1 MKQDTAMTQSFQTT
15 SQSTRPQT
23 DRIVEVRVT
32 PIALKDP
39 PLLNAS
45 GVHEPYTLRAIIE
58 VELQS
63 GITGLGE
70 TYGDMPGLTHL
81 RAVAPMLRGLHVTDM
96 LGLRYA
102 VGTVVSQQGLVQAS
116 SPVVDVAPGTLPG
129 KAAAKTYAVFEAAML
144 DAQARCAQ
152 LPLADYLGGR
162 ARDRVA
168 YSAYLFFKYAQHIDA
183 PYEPDT
189 WGEALDPVGIVAQ
202 ARKMIDEYGFKSI
215 KLKAGALP
223 PDVEVDSLLALKAAF
238 TGLPLRIDPNANW
251 SLATAL
257 RVAQRLGDCLE
268 YYEDPVGN
276 LSDAAQL
283 RQQTALLLATNMVVT
298 NWHEFRENIALQG
311 IQVVLTDHHFWG
323 GIRATE
329 HLASMCD
336 TFGLGLSMHSNSHAG
351 ISLMTMT
358 HLASTLPNL
367 KYACDTHYP
376 WQCEDVIA
384 GGRIKFVD
392 GCVMLTDA
400 PGIGVELD
408 QVQLARLHQQ
418 YLQCGYTRR
427 DDEAQMRKYLPN
439 YRKSKPRY

>member
-1 MKQDTAMTQSFQTT
+1 MTLGSQVANQSM
-15 SQSTRPQT
+15 RRQT
-23 DRIVEVRVT
+23 DLIVEVRVT

-45 GVHEPYTLRAIIE
+45 GIHEPYTLRAIIE

-70 TYGDMPGLTHL
+70 TYGDMPGLVHL
-81 RAVAPMLRGLHVTDM
+81 QAVAPMLRGLHVM
-96 LGLRYA
+96 NMCGLRSA
-102 VGTVVSQQGLVQAS
+102 VDQVVSTQLLDTQAS
-116 SPVVDVAPGTLPG
+116 RTIDVTPGTLPG

-144 DAQARCAQ
+144 DAQARSAQ

-162 ARDRVA
+162 VRDRVA

-183 PYEPDT
+183 PYEPDI
-189 WGEALDPVGIVAQ
+189 WGEALDPAGMVVQ
-202 ARKMIDEYGFKSI
+202 ARKMIDMYGFKSI
-215 KLKAGALP
+215 KLKAGALQ
-223 PDVEVDSLLALKAAF
+223 PDVEVDSLLALKTAF
-238 TGLPLRIDPNANW
+238 PGLPLRIDPNANW
-251 SLATAL
+251 SFATAL

-268 YYEDPVGN
+268 YYEDPVGS
-276 LSDAAQL
+276 LAEAAQL
-283 RQQTALLLATNMVVT
+283 RQQTGLLLATNMVVT
-298 NWHEFRENIALQG
+298 NWREFRENMSAQG
-311 IQVVLTDHHFWG
+311 IQVVLADHHFWG

-367 KYACDTHYP
+367 QYACDTHYP
-376 WQCEDVIA
+376 WQSEDVIA
-384 GGRIKFVD
+384 GGRVKFVD
-392 GCVMLTDA
+392 GCVVLTDA

-408 QVQLARLHQQ
+408 RVRLMQLHQQ
-418 YLQCGYTRR
+418 YLACGYTRR
-427 DDEAQMRKYLPN
+427 DDEAQMRKYHPDH
-439 YRKSKPRY
+439 RKSKPRY

>member
-1 MKQDTAMTQSFQTT
+1 MTLS
-15 SQSTRPQT
+15 SHSASNSLRRQT

-63 GITGLGE
+63 GIIGLGE

-81 RAVAPMLRGLHVTDM
+81 HAAAPLLRGLHMMDM
-96 LGLRYA
+96 HGLRSA
-102 VGTVVSQQGLVQAS
+102 VDTVVSKQSLDAAPTKVI
-116 SPVVDVAPGTLPG
+116 DVAPGTLPG

-144 DAQARCAQ
+144 DAQARSAQ

-162 ARDRVA
+162 VRDRVA

-183 PYEPDT
+183 PYEPDM
-189 WGEALDPVGIVAQ
+189 WGEALDPAGMVAQ
-202 ARKMIDEYGFKSI
+202 ARKMIDLYGFKSI
-215 KLKAGALP
+215 KLKAGALH
-223 PDVEVDSLLALKAAF
+223 PDVEADSLLALKQAF
-238 TGLPLRIDPNANW
+238 AGLPLRIDPNANW

-268 YYEDPVGN
+268 YYEDPVGS
-276 LSDAAQL
+276 LAEAAQL
-283 RQQTALLLATNMVVT
+283 RQQTGLLLATNMVVT

-367 KYACDTHYP
+367 QYACDTHYP
-376 WQCEDVIA
+376 WQCEDVVA

-392 GCVMLTDA
+392 GCVLLSDA

-408 QVQLARLHQQ
+408 RAQLARLHQQ
-418 YLQCGYTRR
+418 YLHCGYTRR
-427 DDEAQMRKYLPN
+427 DDEAQMRKYQPDH
-439 YRKSKPRY
+439 RKSKPRY